1 MSFATDRSVEITISG
16 KVVGVDFRN
25 WAQRTATRLA
35 LGGWVRNNTDQTVS
49 IAAEGPIDA
58 VDSFIELIRRGPEGA
73 TVEGLDVREMPEAH
87 GYAGFQVEY

>member
-1 MSFATDRSVEITISG
+1 MSFATNRSVEITVTG

-25 WAQRTATRLA
+25 WTQRTATRLA
-35 LGGWVRNNTDQTVS
+35 LGGWVRNNTDQSVS
-49 IAAEGPIDA
+49 IEVEGPTEA

-73 TVEGLDVREMPEAH
+73 TVENVDVRDVPEPH